1 MSQPRNSDGIIF
13 YQECKDIKG
22 HKVIVNVVREKLAD
36 FVPQFKLR
44 KSKNKIGGDTGAE
57 E

>member
-36 FVPQFKLR
+36 FVP
-44 KSKNKIGGDTGAE
+44 
-57 E
+57 